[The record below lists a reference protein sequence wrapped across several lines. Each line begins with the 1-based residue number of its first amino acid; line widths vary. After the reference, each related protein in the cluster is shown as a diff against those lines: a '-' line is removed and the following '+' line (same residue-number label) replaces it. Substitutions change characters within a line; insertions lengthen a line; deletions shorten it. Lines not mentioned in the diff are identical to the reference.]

1 MFVFSLFRLL
11 ITSLLKQRIST
22 QDKYKDL
29 RLYIHN
35 SVALCMM
42 NTFRSK
48 HISYNL
54 LFSTHVFNQIHLLS
68 MRDRL
73 HVSLLT
79 ETKREEPICDFHE
92 FSELS

>member
-1 MFVFSLFRLL
+1 
-11 ITSLLKQRIST
+11 
-22 QDKYKDL
+22 
-29 RLYIHN
+29 
-35 SVALCMM
+35 MM

-48 HISYNL
+48 HISCNL
-54 LFSTHVFNQIHLLS
+54 LSSTHVFNQIHLLS